1 MKREGNEADYVQAIL
16 ELACRPWIEALRT
29 ISHRLQADP
38 AALGLTD
45 PTLTVQEKIARLTA
59 LVPNA
64 PVPVRNLLERLVREN
79 QTQLIGGIAALLE
92 QRVARRADILVAQ
105 VTSAV
110 PLTDQEKQTL
120 AGQLAARMGKEL
132 VFDYRV
138 DPEIVGGV
146 IVRVGDQVIDGSVRR
161 RLQVLQEQ
169 LA

>member
-16 ELACRPWIEALRT
+16 DLACRPWIESLRT
-29 ISHRLQADP
+29 VSRRLQADP

-45 PTLTVQEKIARLTA
+45 PTLTLQEKISRLNA

-64 PVPVRNLLERLVREN
+64 PAPVRNLLDRLVREN
-79 QTQLIGGIAALLE
+79 QVQLIGGIAALLE
-92 QRVARRADILVAQ
+92 QRVARRTDIMVAQ

-110 PLTDQEKQTL
+110 PLTDQEKQAL
-120 AGQLAARMGKEL
+120 AGQLATRVGKEL
-132 VFDYRV
+132 AFDYRV

-146 IVRVGDQVIDGSVRR
+146 VVRVGDQVIDGSVRR
-161 RLQVLQEQ
+161 RLQILQEQ